1 MAKAEPK
8 KKHAG
13 GRPTRYRK
21 EFPLQAEKLCRLGA
35 TDVQLGDFFGV
46 TEQTIT
52 GWKKKYPEFFASIK
66 LGKMDPDDQVE
77 RALFQRAL
85 GYEHD
90 EDKIFNADG
99 KPLVVPTVKHYPPDT
114 AAAFIWLKNRRPAA
128 WRDKKEI
135 AIEAIDI
142 GKPPT
147 LEDAAFP
154 DDES

>member
-1 MAKAEPK
+1 MDKAEPK

-46 TEQTIT
+46 TEQTINN
-52 GWKKKYPEFFASIK
+52 WKKAHPKFFESIQAK
-66 LGKMDPDDQVE
+66 RDPDDEVVRSLLE
-77 RALFQRAL
+77 RAK
-85 GYEHD
+85 GYSHA
-90 EDKIFNADG
+90 EDKIFIHNG
-99 KPLVVPTVKHYPPDT
+99 EPVIVPTIKHYPPDT
-114 AAAFIWLKNRRPAA
+114 AAAFIWLKNRRPAE

-135 AIEAIDI
+135 AIEAIEI